1 MHDTL
6 QLNQTV
12 LHKSAKITSVG
23 LRDKYVIDCHELRVY
38 GYNCGNN
45 MGGIL

>member
-6 QLNQTV
+6 KLKPTV
-12 LHKSAKITSVG
+12 LHKSATIKSGG
-23 LRDKYVIDCHELRVY
+23 LRDKYIIDCHELH
-38 GYNCGNN
+38 GYNCGKN